1 MMGPG
6 RDAGV
11 TPVALTLARD
21 LNPRIAANAMK
32 ILAIGVLLIVTYLPA
47 LSWLHEKYSEPDS
60 YYSHGYLIP
69 LVSVFVIWH
78 KRRRLEGLPVVPS
91 AAGLGLLSGGLV
103 LYILSRWWYVNFSA
117 AFSIP
122 IVLAGLCLYLFG
134 RAATRELRFPLAYLL
149 FAIPL
154 PKIAIIYVTF
164 WLKLLAA
171 SGATEVVSWMGVPIL
186 LQGAFIELPRARLE
200 VDNACSGL
208 RSLIALTALGAIW
221 AYFLPVSSRKKW
233 VVVLLSVPLAWIAN
247 LNRIVAVILVKYLW
261 APSGRVF
268 ELVDLTTGLS
278 VFAMAAIGLYLVS
291 RAVIAWERLQPGSSQ
306 LA

>member
-1 MMGPG
+1 M
-6 RDAGV
+6 
-11 TPVALTLARD
+11 ALTLAQD
-21 LNPRIAANAMK
+21 LNPRVRANAAK
-32 ILAIGVLLIVTYLPA
+32 ILVVGVLLVVTYLPV

-69 LVSVFVIWH
+69 LVSAYVVWH
-78 KRRRLEGLPVVPS
+78 KRRKLAGLPVLHS
-91 AAGLGLLSGGLV
+91 AAGLGLLAGGLG
-103 LYILSRWWYVNFSA
+103 LYILTRWWYVNFPA

-134 RAATRELRFPLAYLL
+134 RAATRELLFPLAYLL

-171 SGATEVVSWMGVPIL
+171 SWATEIVSWMGVPIL
-186 LQGAFIELPRARLE
+186 LQGAFIELPAARLE

-208 RSLIALTALGAIW
+208 RSLIALTALGSIW
-221 AYFLPVSSRKKW
+221 AYFLPVSPRKKW
-233 VVVLLSVPLAWIAN
+233 LVVALSVPLAWMAN
-247 LNRIVAVILVKYLW
+247 LNRIVAVILIKYLW

-268 ELVDLTTGLS
+268 EMVDLTTGLS
-278 VFAMAAIGLYLVS
+278 VFAVAAIGLYLVS
-291 RAVIAWERLQPGSSQ
+291 SAVTAWERLRPASSR